1 MAASKKRV
9 EDAKRLKYVRALERF
24 HKSIHGFLH
33 NTEEL
38 TRPMFVKKVDNALK
52 VLQRVDAVQ
61 LYKGELQDLEKLV
74 KKIIAYKESDDE
86 IENIKSEILYSSNQL
101 EKSKNQRRYK
111 KEKYSHSKYEEWE

>member
-38 TRPMFVKKVDNALK
+38 THEAYVKKIDNALK
-52 VLQRVDAVQ
+52 VLHRVEVVQ

-74 KKIIAYKESDDE
+74 KKIIDYKESDE
-86 IENIKSEILYSSNQL
+86 AIESIKSDVLYSSNQL
-101 EKSKNQRRYK
+101 EKSKNKRRYK
-111 KEKYSHSKYEEWE
+111 KEKYSHSQDEWE